1 MNSTVTKALLI
12 GGALLALG
20 ACMKNQANDANAT
33 AIDANATT
41 ETATSSDPTAS
52 AQSAAPSSISADA
65 TVIQVA
71 ADGTM
76 TELRKGTNGWTCMP
90 DNPQTPG
97 KDPMCMDANALKW
110 AQAWMAH
117 KPPPANNVGLMY
129 MLQGGSDASN
139 IDPFGDKPTN
149 GKWVDT
155 GPHVMI
161 VGAESLN
168 KLYPATA
175 DPDTTKPYVMFGG
188 TPYAHMMIPI
198 K

>member
-1 MNSTVTKALLI
+1 MTSTMSKALLVT
-12 GGALLALG
+12 GALFALG
-20 ACMKNQANDANAT
+20 ACMKDPNAKRAAADTT
-33 AIDANATT
+33 AEKPAATDD
-41 ETATSSDPTAS
+41 SDPTAS
-52 AQSAAPSSISADA
+52 AQSAAPASISADA
-65 TVIQVA
+65 AVMQVA
-71 ADGTM
+71 ADGSVK
-76 TELRKGTNGWTCMP
+76 ELRKGTNGWTCMP

-155 GPHVMI
+155 GPHVMV
-161 VGAESLN
+161 VGADSLN